1 MHWCL
6 WCHCPGWLFWLDRH
20 VSSITNINQLLQ
32 PYWSPAWVSNFVMS
46 VSVSD
51 MIFRSSVCGYG
62 HTYVCNH
69 DVLLT
74 GLHVLYKI
82 VPDFL
87 RGSFGVTAAPL
98 GHIDVFKVCLC
109 NSNHTSFL
117 FIWIWP
123 HLCLYLWGVTHMAS
137 FYHRMWIASH
147 RQTLNAL

>member
-32 PYWSPAWVSNFVMS
+32 PYWSPAWVSNIVMS

-62 HTYVCNH
+62 HAYVCNH

-82 VPDFL
+82 VPEFL
-87 RGSFGVTAAPL
+87 AGSFGVTTAPL
-98 GHIDVFKVCLC
+98 GHIDVLRSVSATQIILHSSLYGYGHTCVCIYEELLTWL
-109 NSNHTSFL
+109 H
-117 FIWIWP
+117 FITGCELP
-123 HLCLYLWGVTHMAS
+123 HIDRH
-137 FYHRMWIASH
+137 
-147 RQTLNAL
+147 